1 MCALGNQQLTD
12 GGQGSSSKCM
22 KSTTIHRLSDLPNGL
37 LHDILSYLPTPEAVH
52 TSILSLRWC
61 KVWKVMHV
69 LQPNYESE
77 FEDDDDDDDKFNNF
91 VTQLL
96 RCRAHT
102 TPLKVLNIYSNQSQ
116 DIAIGSNITTR
127 MCNCTECTECKMF
140 DTRYK
145 SASTECTR
153 DSKETLS
160 TPILY

>member
-22 KSTTIHRLSDLPNGL
+22 KSTTIHRLSHLPNRL
-37 LHDILSYLPTPEAVH
+37 LHDILSYLPTPKAVH
-52 TSILSLRWC
+52 TSILSLWWR
-61 KVWKVMHV
+61 KLWKVV
-69 LQPNYESE
+69 PAQQANYESE
-77 FEDDDDDDDKFNNF
+77 FEDDDDDDKFNNF
-91 VTQLL
+91 VTRLL

-153 DSKETLS
+153 DSKVTLS
-160 TPILY
+160 TSILY

>member
-1 MCALGNQQLTD
+1 MCALGNQQLTG
-12 GGQGSSSKCM
+12 GGQGSSSKRM

-37 LHDILSYLPTPEAVH
+37 LHDTLSYLPTPKAVN
-52 TSILSLRWC
+52 TSILSIRWR
-61 KVWKVMHV
+61 KLWKVV
-69 LQPNYESE
+69 PAQQADYESE
-77 FEDDDDDDDKFNNF
+77 FEDDDEDKFNNF
-91 VTQLL
+91 VTRLL

-140 DTRYK
+140 NTRYK

-160 TPILY
+160 ISILY